1 MRALSFGFR
10 DYAVHLFPGCLTI
23 SAFLFLFLD
32 FTWVTPS
39 FAPLLALLYLIGGYL
54 AGFFIDTITAV
65 LVRKKYIWKISGG
78 DPLRDYFKGVHLK
91 GSPRDLK
98 DCAAQILLRDYGESF
113 VRKQEF
119 KELMYLMM
127 RSVEAA
133 NERSAAFLSRIN
145 ALENMAVNTGIS
157 CFWVTGVLL
166 INTAVFPE
174 QFGISLSLAAFF
186 LIMGV
191 ILLRRRTRY
200 RSWLAKSVIRAF
212 VALDRQSSAKNE
224 AEKPE

>member
-157 CFWVTGVLL
+157 GLKATTKSSSVNPLDKTKPPAPITNPIPSQRWTHSARSHSGFS
-166 INTAVFPE
+166 A
-174 QFGISLSLAAFF
+174 SF
-186 LIMGV
+186 L
-191 ILLRRRTRY
+191 
-200 RSWLAKSVIRAF
+200 
-212 VALDRQSSAKNE
+212 ALDCRSNATKARITDFANQLR
-224 AEKPE
+224 